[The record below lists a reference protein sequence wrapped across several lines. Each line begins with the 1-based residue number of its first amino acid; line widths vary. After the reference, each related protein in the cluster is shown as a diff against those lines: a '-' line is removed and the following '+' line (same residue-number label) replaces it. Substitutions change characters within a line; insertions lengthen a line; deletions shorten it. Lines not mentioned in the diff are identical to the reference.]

1 MRTAVELGS
10 KPCFEGVT
18 SALRFWV
25 MESSTA
31 PRDMRRKSDV
41 ITRGQTEGGEG
52 GEDDGKKEWA
62 GGKGAIAPLSA
73 TEEKQNWGVN
83 LGRGVEEGGS
93 AVISPAAAA
102 AAAAAAAVVPVAA
115 GPRVHKMPATLADR
129 LLDINK
135 EKEIAKITNALCE
148 CGT

>member
-41 ITRGQTEGGEG
+41 ITRGQTEGGE
-52 GEDDGKKEWA
+52 DDGKKEVGWREGSNRTSERY
-62 GGKGAIAPLSA
+62 GGEA
-73 TEEKQNWGVN
+73 E
-83 LGRGVEEGGS
+83 LGCQLRQG
-93 AVISPAAAA
+93 
-102 AAAAAAAVVPVAA
+102 
-115 GPRVHKMPATLADR
+115 
-129 LLDINK
+129 
-135 EKEIAKITNALCE
+135 C
-148 CGT
+148 